1 MRTWTLS
8 AALAALTFAASLAV
22 VSEVEAQ
29 QQTQSRLYEVTKN
42 KKLRVCQYPLY
53 YSISFRNPTSGKIE
67 GIDADLA
74 VELAKELGAE
84 LEIVESGFATFI
96 ADLQANKC
104 EIGMFGV
111 GATLKRGQ
119 AVEFSKPYLITNI
132 YAVTRKGGKIK
143 AWEDIDQ
150 KGIKA
155 AVSLGS
161 YIEVFMKNYLKN
173 AEVVSVAPP
182 NTREAELVAQRVD
195 VIMTDFPTAIKVT
208 DEFDWAAYLLPKEKL
223 AVTPYAYVVPPGD
236 QIWLNFINLFVDTI
250 KLDGRL
256 MHYAKK
262 HKLDPIV
269 APSAPRTIKGRW
281 RHWDERAPMSYR
293 FRWDAVWNSL
303 DFLMAGLQMTLFLS
317 ATTLVL
323 AMIGGLIIAGLD
335 MSRWRILRWIGVS
348 FGEIIRNTP
357 ILVQLLWVYYVL
369 PIVFNVGI
377 GAVAALIIGLS
388 VYQASF
394 ISEVYRAGIQAVP
407 KGHREA
413 AQVLGLTPVQSFRRI
428 VLPQAIRMTLPPLAS
443 NFVQLIKFSSLGAV
457 ISVSEITRRGM
468 ELSSST
474 FRPLE
479 IFTFIAVVYFFICW
493 PLAMAI
499 RLWERRLANQ

>member
-1 MRTWTLS
+1 MRTSTLS

-22 VSEVEAQ
+22 GSEAEAQ

-262 HKLDPIV
+262 HQLDPIV
-269 APSAPRTIKGRW
+269 AP
-281 RHWDERAPMSYR
+281 
-293 FRWDAVWNSL
+293 
-303 DFLMAGLQMTLFLS
+303 
-317 ATTLVL
+317 
-323 AMIGGLIIAGLD
+323 
-335 MSRWRILRWIGVS
+335 
-348 FGEIIRNTP
+348 
-357 ILVQLLWVYYVL
+357 
-369 PIVFNVGI
+369 
-377 GAVAALIIGLS
+377 
-388 VYQASF
+388 
-394 ISEVYRAGIQAVP
+394 
-407 KGHREA
+407 
-413 AQVLGLTPVQSFRRI
+413 
-428 VLPQAIRMTLPPLAS
+428 
-443 NFVQLIKFSSLGAV
+443 
-457 ISVSEITRRGM
+457 
-468 ELSSST
+468 
-474 FRPLE
+474 
-479 IFTFIAVVYFFICW
+479 
-493 PLAMAI
+493 
-499 RLWERRLANQ
+499 